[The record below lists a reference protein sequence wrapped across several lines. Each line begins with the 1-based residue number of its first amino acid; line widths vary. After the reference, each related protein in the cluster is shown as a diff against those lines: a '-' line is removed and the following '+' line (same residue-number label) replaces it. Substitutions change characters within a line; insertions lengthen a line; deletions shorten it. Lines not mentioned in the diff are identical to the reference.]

1 MNAKI
6 YNGNVQPNHKEYKI
20 WVNNEGII
28 KTWNG
33 TEWIEQSGGS
43 GESGGSGNGSGES
56 DEWMYL
62 DMSNNSTTINI
73 VSMYISSLIKAV
85 NLDRLSIL
93 PASMMTQLTSPPLAI
108 GVNMNLK
115 VDLIERTTSGDDTHI
130 TSVKEYIDFLKSNGI
145 DLTPYQIT
153 ESEFYNLEA

>member
-1 MNAKI
+1 
-6 YNGNVQPNHKEYKI
+6 
-20 WVNNEGII
+20 
-28 KTWNG
+28 
-33 TEWIEQSGGS
+33 
-43 GESGGSGNGSGES
+43 
-56 DEWMYL
+56 MYL